1 MNQPDNEALSRA
13 AEDLRAIDQ
22 AARGLSDT
30 MGGSLRGAMERA
42 IFGGARLSDVLR
54 GLAGEMAR
62 GGLRDALAP
71 VTTAIGQGLGHAV
84 AGAAGVLAG
93 GLGTAV
99 RGFAKGGIVAS
110 ATPFVVGGQPAV
122 MGEAGPEAILP
133 LARGTDGRLGVRG
146 GGGVQVTLNIA
157 TPDADSFQ
165 RSRSQVAAA
174 LARAVERGAARL

>member
-1 MNQPDNEALSRA
+1 MNDSENEALSRA

-22 AARGLSDT
+22 AARGLSDA
-30 MGGSLRGAMERA
+30 MGGPLRGAMERA
-42 IFGGARLSDVLR
+42 VFGSARLSDVLR

-62 GGLRDALAP
+62 GGLRGALTP
-71 VTTAIGQGLGHAV
+71 VTTAVGQTLGHAV
-84 AGAAGVLAG
+84 TGVAGMLAG
-93 GLGTAV
+93 GLGVAV
-99 RGFAKGGIVAS
+99 RGFAKGGVVNG
-110 ATPFVVGGQPAV
+110 ATPFIAGGEAAV

-165 RSRSQVAAA
+165 RSRAQVAAA
-174 LARAVERGAARL
+174 LARAVERGAVRL